1 MATLLNDL
9 NYESMILTG
18 LLYLFI
24 FVQDQIPFKPKEEF
38 EVKLNYAFKSRPAPD
53 HPSFRFDSETKDRD
67 NQNSSSILPYLIL
80 NLKVVK
86 ASSAE
91 VRLKVV
97 SNQDASVLAKKIK
110 DGFEFPI
117 DIGFTDDVKDRVT
130 AHEYTVYFLDDDKK
144 EQSKIV
150 IFVEA
155 DGSFLVNGEIRGKL

>member
-1 MATLLNDL
+1 
-9 NYESMILTG
+9 MILVG

-38 EVKLNYAFKSRPAPD
+38 EVKLNYAFKQRP
-53 HPSFRFDSETKDRD
+53 PSEHTTFRYDAQTKDHE

-86 ASSAE
+86 TSSNE
-91 VRLKVV
+91 VKLKVV
-97 SNQDASVLAKKIK
+97 SNRDANVLTKKIH

-130 AHEYTVYFLDDDKK
+130 AHQYIIYFLDDKKK
-144 EQSKIV
+144 EQSRIV
-150 IFVEA
+150 IFVEE
-155 DGSFLVNGEIRGKL
+155 DGTFLVNGEVRGKL